1 VIAPPTYIKNGHVSL
16 ALERRGT
23 GLTHV
28 LCVHGWISSRR
39 MYFEVADRIDLHR
52 YTLHL
57 LDLRGAGQSDR
68 PPEGHD
74 LPGYVSDVRAALATI
89 DHPVTLVGHS
99 MGGKIA
105 QFVGLAPPPNLQ
117 RLVLL
122 APGTAKGLPLDQKH
136 RSLALAAFGSREKI
150 ERFQRGAMTRTLS
163 PQIMERIVT
172 DALIAQHEAWF
183 GWYDTGRTEN
193 FFDRLGEITL
203 PTIVM
208 GGDRDPLA
216 PPSNV
221 RATVGAIPG
230 AISIFL
236 KDVGHNLPIE
246 APAEVVQ
253 LLDRVTL

>member
-1 VIAPPTYIKNGHVSL
+1 
-16 ALERRGT
+16 
-23 GLTHV
+23 
-28 LCVHGWISSRR
+28 
-39 MYFEVADRIDLHR
+39 
-52 YTLHL
+52 
-57 LDLRGAGQSDR
+57 
-68 PPEGHD
+68 
-74 LPGYVSDVRAALATI
+74 
-89 DHPVTLVGHS
+89 
-99 MGGKIA
+99 
-105 QFVGLAPPPNLQ
+105 
-117 RLVLL
+117 
-122 APGTAKGLPLDQKH
+122 
-136 RSLALAAFGSREKI
+136 
-150 ERFQRGAMTRTLS
+150 MTRTLS